1 MTPASKAL
9 LIVALVLSSVS
20 LFLSSKPAEQNSA
33 PVSQKQTAV
42 DLSQLEE
49 TLQQVSSELI
59 TISARLDALE
69 NPVAQSGSPKGK
81 GGKGG
86 SKEGLVGETAIA
98 AKVDE
103 AVQKALDKQG
113 VDLVKKAQRQAKR
126 EGNRTNFD
134 KFVTRFGEGLP
145 QVYQGISEKM
155 NLDRNRQQQLEET
168 LESGWARMDE
178 LTAQLYNDDLAPEE
192 EMALMGDIKSVAGET
207 IDELGTFLNGNEM
220 MDLGEIM
227 MATEGTERMGMGIA
241 GAAKETLAEE
251 EEPADRP

>member
-42 DLSQLEE
+42 DFSQLEE
-49 TLQQVSSELI
+49 TLQQVNSELI

-69 NPVAQSGSPKGK
+69 NPVAKSGSAKGK

-86 SKEGLVGETAIA
+86 SKEALVGETAIA

-134 KFVTRFGEGLP
+134 KFVSSFGEGLP
-145 QVYQGISEKM
+145 QVYQSISEKM

-178 LTAQLYNDDLAPEE
+178 LTAQLYNDDLSPEE

-227 MATEGTERMGMGIA
+227 IATEGTARMGMAVA